1 MSHYYKRLESDNW
14 AQGRRNWSEGG
25 GWRIFSSVVGKYLLN
40 YVGVQWLVTITNVQL
55 ESEATTSSIYDNIR
69 SSHRFLSITIHWK
82 LEQAWCAR
90 IKDFFWNVQSNVL
103 VGVSVVRCWNQAD
116 PGFTWSRRKQWLVGE
131 WGRVSWSQAEWWSS
145 TGSSLGTPVLLSPW
159 TVLQLTLLWH
169 IYIETRDR
177 ITRQSVSS
185 GPTSN
190 TSQLTAVSQSTVIN
204 HLQQQSTSLLH
215 PPDILIKMETPQN
228 LDPTGL
234 Y

>member
-1 MSHYYKRLESDNW
+1 M
-14 AQGRRNWSEGG
+14 
-25 GWRIFSSVVGKYLLN
+25 
-40 YVGVQWLVTITNVQL
+40 
-55 ESEATTSSIYDNIR
+55 
-69 SSHRFLSITIHWK
+69 
-82 LEQAWCAR
+82 
-90 IKDFFWNVQSNVL
+90 
-103 VGVSVVRCWNQAD
+103 
-116 PGFTWSRRKQWLVGE
+116 
-131 WGRVSWSQAEWWSS
+131 
-145 TGSSLGTPVLLSPW
+145 LLSPW